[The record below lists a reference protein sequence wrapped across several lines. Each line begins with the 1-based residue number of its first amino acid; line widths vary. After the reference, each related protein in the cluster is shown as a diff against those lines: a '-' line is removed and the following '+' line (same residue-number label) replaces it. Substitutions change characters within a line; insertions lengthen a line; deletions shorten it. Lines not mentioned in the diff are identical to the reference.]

1 LRDGQNVTFLPLKDI
16 QQDQGQPVCAKVLA
30 FAPLETN
37 CENDLQASHLGV
49 DDLHMAPKT
58 RLDPVVRLEEHR
70 EERSLQQL
78 AAANRQLMAAKSA
91 LLDAQDQAHQDHRT
105 PGPACLWDMADH
117 AHAHAR
123 NVVEQAER
131 QATAA
136 QTLQGS
142 SRTQYLS
149 VHARA
154 EAIRRV
160 ATSRRE
166 ELVREGE
173 KSSAREIEDMML
185 MRRRPV
191 RVR

>member
-1 LRDGQNVTFLPLKDI
+1 
-16 QQDQGQPVCAKVLA
+16 
-30 FAPLETN
+30 
-37 CENDLQASHLGV
+37 
-49 DDLHMAPKT
+49 MAPKT

-70 EERSLQQL
+70 EESSLLQL
-78 AAANRQLMAAKSA
+78 AAANRKLIAAKSA
-91 LLDAQDQAHQDHRT
+91 LQDAQEQADQDHRT
-105 PGPACLWDMADH
+105 PGPACLWDVADS

-123 NVVEQAER
+123 NAVEYASR
-131 QATAA
+131 QADAA
-136 QTLQGS
+136 QTAQGS

-173 KSSAREIEDMML
+173 KSSAREVEDMML

-191 RVR
+191 RVG